1 MNMDQ
6 ITFLNDLEKHLQA
19 RKIAD
24 VDGIVDEYREHFRFK
39 LADGYPEAEIAA
51 RLGAPQ
57 EIASQYTPAEA
68 GLPKDRNGLKTL
80 TAIGLS
86 FLFLFAL
93 AIIISFLSWVIV
105 VGATAVASA
114 VLGIALIG
122 GFNPAGLIPFI
133 PRAGSIMMGISS
145 LGLALFAG
153 TGTIY
158 CWRYSLQWIKA
169 YFHWNHRCL
178 AIAAGRPASP
188 PIAAIPQFQPRTRR
202 WLRRLT
208 GLALA
213 VFGIGFV
220 LSYAVLALTAGNF
233 EFWHVWG
240 WFVS

>member
-1 MNMDQ
+1 MDQ
-6 ITFLNDLEKHLQA
+6 ITFLNDLERLLQA
-19 RKIAD
+19 RNIAD
-24 VDGIVDEYREHFRFK
+24 VEGIVDEYREHFRFK
-39 LADGYPEAEIAA
+39 LADGYTEAEIAA

-57 EIASQYTPAEA
+57 EIASQYTPSDA
-68 GLPKDRNGLKTL
+68 GQPKERSGFKVL

-86 FLFLFAL
+86 FIFLLAL
-93 AIIISFLSWVIV
+93 AVIIAFLSWVIV
-105 VGATAVASA
+105 LGATAVASA
-114 VLGIALIG
+114 VLGISLIG

-133 PRAGSIMMGISS
+133 PEAGSIIMGISS

-158 CWRYSLQWIKA
+158 CWCYSLQWIKA
-169 YFHWNHRCL
+169 YFHWNRRCL

-188 PIAAIPQFQPRTRR
+188 PIATTPQFQPRTRR

-220 LSYAVLALTAGNF
+220 LSYAVLALTAGAL
-233 EFWHVWG
+233 EFWHIWG
-240 WFVS
+240 WFAS

>member
-1 MNMDQ
+1 MDQ
-6 ITFLNDLEKHLQA
+6 ITFLNDLEKLLQA
-19 RKIAD
+19 RNVAD
-24 VDGIVDEYREHFRFK
+24 IDGIVDEYREHFRFK
-39 LADGYPEAEIAA
+39 LADGYTEAEIAA
-51 RLGAPQ
+51 RLGSPQ
-57 EIASQYTPAEA
+57 EIAKQYTPSDAARPEER
-68 GLPKDRNGLKTL
+68 KSLKAL

-86 FLFLFAL
+86 FLFIVAL
-93 AIIISFLSWVIV
+93 AVIVAFLSWVIV

-122 GFNPAGLIPFI
+122 GFNPAGLIPVM
-133 PRAGSIMMGISS
+133 PAAGSIIIGISS

-169 YFHWNHRCL
+169 YFHWNRRCL

-188 PIAAIPQFQPRTRR
+188 PIAATPQFQPRTRR

-208 GLALA
+208 GLGLV

-220 LSYAVLALTAGNF
+220 LSYAVLALTAGAF

-240 WFVS
+240 WFVT